1 MVRLLVIVALFSAV
15 SLSAAES
22 AVNFTPVTSWQQALD
37 RAKEENKY
45 LFVDAYTDWCGWC
58 KVMDRNTFSNDTV
71 GDHMNSRF
79 VSVKIEMETDW
90 GIDLAMKYGVRGF
103 PTFLVFSPEG
113 VLVQRIVGYQPPE
126 QFLVSLHNALDPV
139 AQKPEPGRRV
149 GTTPTWP
156 AFLRNAFL
164 KGKARQMPDSTTV
177 HLWLE
182 SQKDWKTE
190 EAWAVIATCESPS
203 ADEWVTKERKTLAGL
218 YGEDAVEQRL
228 GRIMYAVMQNAIATQ
243 NEATFQRAIGMMHD
257 FNDADKDLS
266 GDSVAWRL
274 NFYKGSKQWA
284 KLGSTLYDGVTR
296 YNISLSYANG
306 FAWELY
312 EQCDD
317 QGALRDA
324 TKAMAHGVQHG
335 TPGYAEL
342 DTYAALLY
350 KTHQLVDA
358 EVIAKK
364 AIAVGQAKQEDVEA
378 TKELLKKIQAEL
390 HR

>member
-1 MVRLLVIVALFSAV
+1 MHRLFVIVALFSAV
-15 SLSAAES
+15 ALSAAES
-22 AVNFTPVTSWQQALD
+22 AVDFTPVTSWQQALD
-37 RAKEENKY
+37 RAKEEKKY

-58 KVMDRNTFSNDTV
+58 KVMDKNTFTNDEV
-71 GDHMNSRF
+71 GDRMNEKF

-90 GIDLAMKYGVRGF
+90 GIDVAMKYGVRGF

-139 AQKPEPGRRV
+139 TQTPEPGRRV
-149 GTTPTWP
+149 GSTPTWP
-156 AFLRNAFL
+156 VFLRNAFL
-164 KGKARQMPDSTTV
+164 KGKARKMPDSTTV

-182 SQKDWKTE
+182 AQKDWTTE
-190 EAWAVIATCESPS
+190 EAWAVIATCESPT
-203 ADEWVTKERKTLAGL
+203 ADQWVVKERKKLAGL
-218 YGEDAVEQRL
+218 YGQEAVDGRL
-228 GRIMYAVMQNAIATQ
+228 NRMVYAVLEQATSTS
-243 NEATFQRAIGMMHD
+243 NEATFQHAIGMLHE
-257 FNDADKDLS
+257 FSDAGKDIS

-274 NFYKGSKQWA
+274 NFYKGSKQWS

-296 YNISLSYANG
+296 YNIPLSYANQ
-306 FAWELY
+306 FAWEVY
-312 EQCDD
+312 EQSDD

-324 TKAMAHGVQHG
+324 TKAMAYAVDHGK
-335 TPGYAEL
+335 PGYAEL

-358 EVIAKK
+358 EVVAKK
-364 AIAVGQAKQEDVEA
+364 AITEGQAKQEDVEA